1 MKIIL
6 LAGVAVCSA
15 VAQSQTE
22 PPPLLRLHRQLGT
35 ISARPYAD
43 TGIPVNVVGMT
54 AMTGPPETWLIEMHD
69 SFAGIENADK
79 SLRPVAPFGAIVQAD
94 GPSADILAGSR
105 SLIAVFR
112 QAFSY
117 RSEQAI
123 QTLRKARYC
132 QVSIYQVRP
141 EVNRISPNSSNR
153 DGLRSTALTS
163 TDPILAT
170 VLSGTA
176 SGTYVFL
183 VPLASLK
190 VLDDTP
196 AKAYAE
202 KIAAEAMKTGG
213 LTREHLLF
221 RVEPSLSWV

>member
-1 MKIIL
+1 MFPQTGRTDRQAEDR
-6 LAGVAVCSA
+6 AG
-15 VAQSQTE
+15 
-22 PPPLLRLHRQLGT
+22 HRTYYVEGF
-35 ISARPYAD
+35 D
-43 TGIPVNVVGMT
+43 
-54 AMTGPPETWLIEMHD
+54 LIGHD

-79 SLRPVAPFGAIVQAD
+79 SHRPVAPFGAIVQAD

-163 TDPILAT
+163 TDR
-170 VLSGTA
+170 
-176 SGTYVFL
+176 Y
-183 VPLASLK
+183 
-190 VLDDTP
+190 
-196 AKAYAE
+196 
-202 KIAAEAMKTGG
+202 
-213 LTREHLLF
+213 
-221 RVEPSLSWV
+221 

>member
-79 SLRPVAPFGAIVQAD
+79 SHRPVAPFGAIVQAD

-132 QVSIYQVRP
+132 QVSIYQVHPGSESDFAELVKSRRIAFDSVNLDRP
-141 EVNRISPNSSNR
+141 
-153 DGLRSTALTS
+153 
-163 TDPILAT
+163 
-170 VLSGTA
+170 
-176 SGTYVFL
+176 VFNVL
-183 VPLASLK
+183 VPGLHQVLLLKCGDLGPDLGTRTEGGRPAWGFARFLAAVRGSL
-190 VLDDTP
+190 
-196 AKAYAE
+196 
-202 KIAAEAMKTGG
+202 
-213 LTREHLLF
+213 R
-221 RVEPSLSWV
+221 

>member
-1 MKIIL
+1 VFPQTGRTDRQAEDR
-6 LAGVAVCSA
+6 AG
-15 VAQSQTE
+15 
-22 PPPLLRLHRQLGT
+22 HRTYYVEGF
-35 ISARPYAD
+35 
-43 TGIPVNVVGMT
+43 G
-54 AMTGPPETWLIEMHD
+54 LIGHD

-79 SLRPVAPFGAIVQAD
+79 SHRPVAPFGAIVQAD

-183 VPLASLK
+183 APLASLK
-190 VLDDTP
+190 MLDDTP

-202 KIAAEAMKTGG
+202 NIAAEAMKTGG

-221 RVEPSLSWV
+221 RVEPSLSWVSDDFASADPEFWHGKAKTQ

>member
-1 MKIIL
+1 VFPQTGRTDRQAEDR
-6 LAGVAVCSA
+6 AG
-15 VAQSQTE
+15 
-22 PPPLLRLHRQLGT
+22 HRTYYVEGF
-35 ISARPYAD
+35 
-43 TGIPVNVVGMT
+43 G
-54 AMTGPPETWLIEMHD
+54 LIGHD

-79 SLRPVAPFGAIVQAD
+79 SHRPVAPFGAIVQAD

-132 QVSIYQVRP
+132 QVSIYQVHPGSESDFAELVKSRWIAFD
-141 EVNRISPNSSNR
+141 ISYHVP
-153 DGLRSTALTS
+153 
-163 TDPILAT
+163 
-170 VLSGTA
+170 SGAA

-183 VPLASLK
+183 APLASLK
-190 VLDDTP
+190 MLDDTP

-202 KIAAEAMKTGG
+202 NIAAEAMKTGG

-221 RVEPSLSWV
+221 RVEPSLSWVSDDFASADPEFWHGKAKTQ

>member
-1 MKIIL
+1 L
-6 LAGVAVCSA
+6 HATVLHYRSCLHDFSHLAGGTLCFHKR
-15 VAQSQTE
+15 AQTDRQAE
-22 PPPLLRLHRQLGT
+22 DRAGHRTYYVEGF
-35 ISARPYAD
+35 
-43 TGIPVNVVGMT
+43 G
-54 AMTGPPETWLIEMHD
+54 LIGHD

-79 SLRPVAPFGAIVQAD
+79 SHRPVAPFGAIVQAD

-132 QVSIYQVRP
+132 QVSIYQVHPGSESDFAELVKSRWIAFD
-141 EVNRISPNSSNR
+141 ISYHVP
-153 DGLRSTALTS
+153 
-163 TDPILAT
+163 
-170 VLSGTA
+170 SGAA

-183 VPLASLK
+183 APLASLK
-190 VLDDTP
+190 MLDDTP

-202 KIAAEAMKTGG
+202 NIAAEAMKTGG

-221 RVEPSLSWV
+221 RVEPSLSWVSDDFASADPEFWHGKAKTQ